1 MVVHLLFVDT
11 RVRYCRH
18 QVVLQGLTM
27 TQQLNTAGDLKILSV
42 RSQKMGRMRTLK
54 PALMATYGI
63 ALCWHNTRKRG

>member
-27 TQQLNTAGDLKILSV
+27 TPQLNTAGDLKILSV

-54 PALMATYGI
+54 PTLTATYGI
-63 ALCWHNTRKRG
+63 ALCWYNTRKRG